1 MSEKKRNPYL
11 SVLLSDED
19 RKMLDEI
26 VRKKYLNQSDAI
38 RAMIRDAY
46 NEMRRLGG
54 LNVEGGD
61 LSAKN

>member
-1 MSEKKRNPYL
+1 MQKNTNPYL

-26 VRKKYLNQSDAI
+26 VKKKYLNASDAI

-46 NEMRRLGG
+46 NEMKRSGG
-54 LNVEGGD
+54 RDEE
-61 LSAKN
+61 